1 MSLALQIHLGT
12 VGLSLWGETDGFGK
26 YGFKAPR
33 EVHGWGC
40 SLQVSQEVVKLLRY
54 QLRKEHMAGRSPGQT
69 PGEDSQVTE

>member
-12 VGLSLWGETDGFGK
+12 VGLSLWGETDRFGK
-26 YGFKAPR
+26 YGFKESR

-40 SLQVSQEVVKLLRY
+40 SLRVSQEIVKLLRY

-69 PGEDSQVTE
+69 PGEDDQGDE